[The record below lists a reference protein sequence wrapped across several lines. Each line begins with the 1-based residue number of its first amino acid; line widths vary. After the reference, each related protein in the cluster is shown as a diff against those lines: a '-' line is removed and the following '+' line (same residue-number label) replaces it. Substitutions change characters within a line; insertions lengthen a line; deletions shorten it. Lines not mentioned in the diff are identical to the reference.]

1 MHRVVLIA
9 VFFFPITAS
18 AQDVSVK
25 FHEPRTE
32 SVNIVSPV
40 DPVQRL
46 QLQYV
51 GQMAFGLIYENRIM
65 MCCGAGAI
73 RTNFKIDDRIVMP
86 MGQVRVGLAA
96 NGINNQAG
104 GTPLPPDRAGKP
116 RVGTQSTFTSD
127 GVQITQWLELIPS
140 KSTAAAKRQL
150 DTVLI
155 RYLVENKS
163 DKPRKFGTRVRIDT
177 MIGNNDGALFA
188 APTRP
193 GEILD
198 ATELSGKTLPEYVQI
213 LERPDLK
220 DPGFVGH
227 FTLKLPGNRIGPD
240 RFLCTAHGGD
250 NGWDAAL
257 NQANGDSDCVLF
269 WSPREIKPGQKIEMA
284 YAYGKGLASL
294 PDSEGRV
301 RIALGG
307 SFEPGKLFTIQA
319 VVEDPFNGQSLTLE
333 LPEGMTLVEGG
344 PIQPVASPDEK
355 SAMGM
360 VLWKGRVDRVGE
372 FPIKI
377 RSSNGVTETR
387 TVTVSR

>member
-1 MHRVVLIA
+1 MIRIALITILLL
-9 VFFFPITAS
+9 PIAAS
-18 AQDVSVK
+18 AQDATVK

-32 SVNIVSPV
+32 VADIVLPV
-40 DPVQRL
+40 DPVQRI
-46 QLQYV
+46 QIQHV
-51 GQMAFGLIYENRIM
+51 GQMAFGLVYENRIM

-73 RTNFKIDDRIVMP
+73 RTTFKIDDRIVMP
-86 MGQVRVGLAA
+86 LGQFRPGVNN
-96 NGINNQAG
+96 NGGA
-104 GTPLPPDRAGKP
+104 PLPPDRAGKP
-116 RVGTQSTFTSD
+116 RVGSQSTFASD

-140 KSTAAAKRQL
+140 KPAAAAKRQM

-155 RYLVENKS
+155 RYLFENKS
-163 DKPRKFGTRVRIDT
+163 DKPRKIGTRVRIDT
-177 MIGNNDGALFA
+177 MINNNDGALFA

-240 RFLCTAHGGD
+240 RFLCTAHGGGD
-250 NGWDAAL
+250 NGWEAGL
-257 NQANGDSDCVLF
+257 NQANGDSDCVLY

-319 VVEDPFNGQSLTLE
+319 VVEDPFNGQTLSLE
-333 LPEGMTLVEGG
+333 LPEGMSLVEGG
-344 PIQPVASPDEK
+344 PIQPVAAPDEK
-355 SAMGM
+355 LATGM
-360 VLWKGRVDRVGE
+360 VLWKGRVDRLGE
-372 FPIKI
+372 FSVKI
-377 RSSNGVTETR
+377 RSSNGITETR
-387 TVTVSR
+387 TITVSRKD